1 MPTVEWNKRVWGEDH
16 AWSDAGDEWSGMA
29 AHCGQPYAAWKASL
43 VETYII
49 PEARDARV
57 VEIAPG
63 HGRWTEHLVRVAKTV
78 DVADI
83 NASCLDSCRQRFIGH
98 DNIAYHLTDG
108 RSLYFAAPSSVDFVW
123 SFDSFVHMDPDV
135 IRSYLREI
143 ARVLAPRG
151 TAIIH
156 HAGKPHWTTRVA
168 PVTRRLGRPGRV
180 MQRVLSQHKLRGD
193 GRRSDVSP
201 RQVRRWAGEAGLD
214 VVRQTDRWGASGQYT
229 VAKYRDCIT
238 ILRQAR

>member
-1 MPTVEWNKRVWGEDH
+1 
-16 AWSDAGDEWSGMA
+16 
-29 AHCGQPYAAWKASL
+29 L

-49 PEARDARV
+49 PGARDARA

-63 HGRWTEHLVRVAKTV
+63 HGRWTEQLLDVAKTV

-83 NASCLDSCRQRFIGH
+83 NASCLDSCRERFLRH

-108 RSLYFAAPSSVDFVW
+108 RSLDFAAPSSIDFLW

-143 ARVLAPRG
+143 ARVLAPEG

-156 HAGKPHWTTRVA
+156 HAGKPYWTIAVS
-168 PVTRRLGRPGRV
+168 PITRRLGRPGRV
-180 MQRVLSQHKLRGD
+180 MQRVLSQHRLRGD
-193 GRRSDVSP
+193 GNRSDVSP

-214 VVRQTDRWGASGQYT
+214 VVRQMDRWGDSGQYS

-238 ILRQAR
+238 ILQRAR